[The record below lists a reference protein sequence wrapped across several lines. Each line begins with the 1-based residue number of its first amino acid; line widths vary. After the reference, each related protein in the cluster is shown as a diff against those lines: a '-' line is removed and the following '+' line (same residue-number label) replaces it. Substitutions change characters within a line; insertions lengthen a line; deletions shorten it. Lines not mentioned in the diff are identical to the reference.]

1 MFEKGHW
8 YNEPAQWQI
17 RDERLSVTTDPA
29 TDFWRETHYGFCRD
43 SGHFLGVPVTG
54 AFTAQVHVQ
63 GNFKTLYD
71 QAGLMVRIDERNWMK
86 TGVEVSDGALML
98 GSVLTRGQSDWAT
111 GSFEESAS
119 GLWLRVTVA
128 EGVIR
133 IQHSVD
139 GVRWPLLRLAPFPV
153 GECLVGPMCCS
164 PERGGLEVVFSGFE
178 VGPALGKDLHDL
190 T

>member
-8 YNEPAQWQI
+8 YNEPKQWHAN
-17 RDERLSVTTDPA
+17 DENLRVTTDAA

-43 SGHFLGVPVTG
+43 SGHFLGVPVSG

-63 GNFKTLYD
+63 GNFKALYD

-98 GSVLTRGQSDWAT
+98 GSVLTRNQSDWAT
-111 GSFEESAS
+111 GQFEESAS
-119 GLWLRVTVA
+119 GLWLRVTVD
-128 EGVIR
+128 EGVMR
-133 IQHSVD
+133 IQHSAD

-153 GECLVGPMCCS
+153 GACSVGPMCCS
-164 PERGGLEVVFSGFE
+164 PERGGLEVVFSSLQ
-178 VGPALGKDLHDL
+178 VGPPLGKGLHDL